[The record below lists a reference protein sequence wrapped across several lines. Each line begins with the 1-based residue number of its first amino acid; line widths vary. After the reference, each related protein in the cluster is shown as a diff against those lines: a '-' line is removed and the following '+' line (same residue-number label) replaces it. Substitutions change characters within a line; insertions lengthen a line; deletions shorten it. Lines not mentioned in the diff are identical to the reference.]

1 MGNEDPP
8 WGIII
13 VSSFSLKEYS
23 NNVLEKDEY
32 TRGCVAFCEEFFFFL
47 GLVSC
52 VVLYVKN
59 CSSFEVFLALACMH
73 DNSSNKG

>member
-32 TRGCVAFCEEFFFFL
+32 TRWCVTFCEEFFFFWL
-47 GLVSC
+47 SIMCGVICRKL
-52 VVLYVKN
+52 
-59 CSSFEVFLALACMH
+59 
-73 DNSSNKG
+73 